1 MNSSLW
7 LVGNVKSFFF
17 FIFYFLRWSD
27 IKALLLM
34 LVLLFE
40 II

>member
-17 FIFYFLRWSD
+17 FFLRWSD

-34 LVLLFE
+34 LVLLLE